1 MKKIL
6 YVDMDGVIVDF
17 RSGIDQLNDAEKQEY
32 NDRYDEVPGIFSKMI
47 PIEGAIEAVTR
58 LSKHFDIYILSTA
71 PWNNPTAWI
80 DKLLWIKKYFGSDK
94 GSVFYKRL
102 IFTHHKNLNNGDF
115 LVDDRKN
122 NGAERFRGEFIHF
135 RAKEYPDWKY
145 VEDYLISN
153 K

>member
-17 RSGIDQLNDAEKQEY
+17 QSGIDQLDDAEKQEY

-102 IFTHHKNLNNGDF
+102 ILTHHKNLNNGDF

-135 RAKEYPDWKY
+135 RTKEYPDWKY